1 MSASPL
7 PNPERRLE
15 LHSTYGP
22 TADTGGLMQNHAPT
36 IYAYE
41 SLDALLEG
49 ESAGGAKSALPG
61 VAGANGKAVTERPDT
76 ISCVIDDARGHRPEG
91 DLAAISSEAVA

>member
-1 MSASPL
+1 
-7 PNPERRLE
+7 
-15 LHSTYGP
+15 
-22 TADTGGLMQNHAPT
+22 MQNHAPT